1 MMGIESPAPSE
12 QERQMLRHTLA
23 TLAYRGGKTVR
34 GAPEG
39 FSGFRASAST
49 RTPGQ
54 VLAHIGD
61 LLDWAL
67 SIAQGKQEWHNSKSQ
82 SWEMDS
88 QRFFTALAAFDA
100 YLASGEPLG
109 APVEKLFQGPIADA
123 LTHVGQ
129 IAILRRMADAPVRA
143 ENYFRAEIVAG
154 RVGPDQAAPKREFD

>member
-1 MMGIESPAPSE
+1 MGIESQTQIEA
-12 QERQMLRHTLA
+12 ERQLLRHSVA
-23 TLAYRGGKTVR
+23 TLAYRGGKTLR

-39 FSGFRASAST
+39 FSGFRAFETT

-67 SIAQGKQEWHNSKSQ
+67 SISQGTQEWRNSNPQ
-82 SWEMDS
+82 SWEFDS
-88 QRFFTALAAFDA
+88 QRFFAALAAFDS

-109 APVEKLFQGPIADA
+109 ASVEKLFQGPIADA
-123 LTHVGQ
+123 FTHVGQ
-129 IAILRRMADAPVRA
+129 IAILRRMAEAPVRA

>member
-1 MMGIESPAPSE
+1 MGIESRTPLEP
-12 QERQMLRHTLA
+12 ERQLLRHTLA
-23 TLAYRGGKTVR
+23 TLAYRGGKTLR

-39 FSGFRASAST
+39 FSGFRASETT

-54 VLAHIGD
+54 ILAHIGD

-67 SIAQGKQEWHNSKSQ
+67 SISKGKQEWRNSQQQ

-88 QRFFTALAAFDA
+88 QRFFATLAAFDS

-109 APVEKLFQGPIADA
+109 APAEKLFQGPIADA

-129 IAILRRMADAPVRA
+129 IAILRRMASSPVRA

-154 RVGPDQAAPKREFD
+154 RVGPDQAAPRREFD

>member
-1 MMGIESPAPSE
+1 MRIESPAPSE

-23 TLAYRGGKTVR
+23 TLAYRGGKTLR

-67 SIAQGKQEWHNSKSQ
+67 SIAQGKQEWHNSQMQ
-82 SWEMDS
+82 SWELDS

>member
-1 MMGIESPAPSE
+1 MGIESQTQIEP
-12 QERQMLRHTLA
+12 ERQLLRHSVA
-23 TLAYRGGKTVR
+23 TLAYRGGKTLR

-39 FSGFRASAST
+39 FSGFRASETT

-67 SIAQGKQEWHNSKSQ
+67 SISQGTQEWRNSNPQ
-82 SWEMDS
+82 SWEFDS
-88 QRFFTALAAFDA
+88 QRFFAALAAFDS

-109 APVEKLFQGPIADA
+109 ASVEKLFQGPIADA
-123 LTHVGQ
+123 FTHVGQ
-129 IAILRRMADAPVRA
+129 IAILRRMAEAPVRA